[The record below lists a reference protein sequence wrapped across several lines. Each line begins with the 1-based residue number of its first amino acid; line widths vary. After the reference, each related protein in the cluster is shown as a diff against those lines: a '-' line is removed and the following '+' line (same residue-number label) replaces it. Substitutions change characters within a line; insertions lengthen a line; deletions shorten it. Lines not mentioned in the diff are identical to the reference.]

1 MDKGIYNSHNN
12 NSNNR
17 SSSHYNQNNNIYILN
32 SDQTILS
39 HGTDIFNTNSSSY
52 AGYHYGPIPQT
63 LTNQS
68 SKPLAYT
75 SALSSLSSN
84 VTPCTTSTASMC
96 SPAAN
101 ALQKLFKCSTSLM
114 TNKSNHNTKHQN
126 HHHRHRHHHSR
137 LQQQQQQHQQ
147 QQQQQ
152 REQQPNTEHA
162 ESSSLLS
169 RACIGSTY
177 TFIGSNKT
185 LKTNLS
191 GNKSQL
197 LAKKT
202 KFWKLLENEGTK
214 NSKSSQTNSNFKYWH
229 ECCNGDKI
237 KHLSPQH
244 KNAEDLWPL
253 TCSLC
258 DNCRCMD
265 CQSGYFDY
273 DYETDSDSEYS
284 LHLSDNEF
292 ESQNFDLISLQK
304 LDLTDDNCNECNECQ
319 RQLDDEGKRN
329 QPALNNVKDNKI
341 NSYNSSKQKITNK
354 STIDNDD
361 DESSSVCLLTKQAQ
375 NLNAIE

>member
-1 MDKGIYNSHNN
+1 MRKEIGKD
-12 NSNNR
+12 
-17 SSSHYNQNNNIYILN
+17 
-32 SDQTILS
+32 ILS
-39 HGTDIFNTNSSSY
+39 HGTDIFNTNSSPY

-75 SALSSLSSN
+75 SSLSSLSSN

-126 HHHRHRHHHSR
+126 HHHRHRHHHHSR
-137 LQQQQQQHQQ
+137 LQQQQQQ

-202 KFWKLLENEGTK
+202 KFWKLLENEGMK
-214 NSKSSQTNSNFKYWH
+214 NSKSSQTNGNFKYWH
-229 ECCNGDKI
+229 ECCNGDKM
-237 KHLSPQH
+237 KH
-244 KNAEDLWPL
+244 
-253 TCSLC
+253 
-258 DNCRCMD
+258 
-265 CQSGYFDY
+265 F
-273 DYETDSDSEYS
+273 
-284 LHLSDNEF
+284 DNEF

-304 LDLTDDNCNECNECQ
+304 LDLTDDNCNECQ
-319 RQLDDEGKRN
+319 RQLDEGKRN
-329 QPALNNVKDNKI
+329 QPTINNVKDNKI
-341 NSYNSSKQKITNK
+341 NSYNSSKQKTTNK
-354 STIDNDD
+354 STVGND
-361 DESSSVCLLTKQAQ
+361 DESSSVCLLTSQSQ
-375 NLNAIE
+375 NLNASE

>member
-147 QQQQQ
+147 QQQQ

-253 TCSLC
+253 TC
-258 DNCRCMD
+258 N
-265 CQSGYFDY
+265 
-273 DYETDSDSEYS
+273 
-284 LHLSDNEF
+284 
-292 ESQNFDLISLQK
+292 
-304 LDLTDDNCNECNECQ
+304 LTDDNCNECNECQ

>member
-1 MDKGIYNSHNN
+1 MDKGIYSSHNN

-32 SDQTILS
+32 SDQTMYTQATWNTMKAFYHVFHFIAPFVYLQILS

-75 SALSSLSSN
+75 STLSSLSSN

-147 QQQQQ
+147 HQQQQQQQ
-152 REQQPNTEHA
+152 REQQSNTEHA

-253 TCSLC
+253 TC
-258 DNCRCMD
+258 N
-265 CQSGYFDY
+265 
-273 DYETDSDSEYS
+273 
-284 LHLSDNEF
+284 
-292 ESQNFDLISLQK
+292 
-304 LDLTDDNCNECNECQ
+304 LTDDNCNECNECQ